1 MLNEWLATHFIS
13 SKILLRRYGLLL
25 LLRSDQGL
33 QMKQISMNSGIQ
45 ETSKKSLPRRF
56 LGYNAKWT
64 LAGVHRD
71 CSCQTYHHH
80 HHGYHLLHAHC
91 LLGTALSG
99 GKAIMARKNYLPV
112 LYIIYV
118 FVHTYTCI
126 WNWVPPK
133 VDPETKIRMHV
144 VYLEIIS
151 ESDNEGV
158 D

>member
-1 MLNEWLATHFIS
+1 MLNEWIATHFIS
-13 SKILLRRYGLLL
+13 SKILIGRYGLLL

-45 ETSKKSLPRRF
+45 ETSKKSLPIRF

-99 GKAIMARKNYLPV
+99 GKAIMARKKIFTCSLYHLCICTHLHMYLKLSSSKSRPWDKDQDACS
-112 LYIIYV
+112 L
-118 FVHTYTCI
+118 F
-126 WNWVPPK
+126 
-133 VDPETKIRMHV
+133 V
-144 VYLEIIS
+144 VY
-151 ESDNEGV
+151 
-158 D
+158 